1 MFKKDTF
8 YRSDAD
14 VDQSIKSNKKPNAQ
28 IYVID
33 IIGNQIIVNFSINGK
48 NLYLNRKL
56 DIKNGSYVETMGIKF
71 SEKGIKWQKTQ
82 LLRQKKP

>member
-14 VDQSIKSNKKPNAQ
+14 VDKSIKSNKKPNAQ

-33 IIGNQIIVNFSINGK
+33 VVDNKIIVNFSVNGK
-48 NLYLNRKL
+48 DLYLNRKL
-56 DIKNGSYVETMGIKF
+56 EIKNSSYVEIMGIRF
-71 SEKGIKWQKTQ
+71 SEKGIK
-82 LLRQKKP
+82 

>member
-14 VDQSIKSNKKPNAQ
+14 IDQSIKSNKKPNAQ

-33 IIGNQIIVNFSINGK
+33 VVDNQIIVNFSVNGK
-48 NLYLNRKL
+48 DLYLNRKL
-56 DIKNGSYVETMGIKF
+56 EIKNGCYVEIMGIRF
-71 SEKGIKWQKTQ
+71 SEKGEKQ
-82 LLRQKKP
+82 